1 LLIYF
6 YTVKM
11 KIHINFVGGV
21 MLDNPSFIIDTFF
34 AIFAMVLII
43 LMVPGFAML
52 EAGLIRTKNV
62 TAVLTMNVMIY
73 AVASMS
79 FLLIGYE
86 YAFGS
91 WDHQDSIS
99 KYAFFLFQMAF
110 VGKVINIMSGGVSER
125 SRIIPMAI
133 FTIAVGAL
141 IYPTIVNL
149 TWGAN
154 FLAGTAFDISAMSD
168 LAGSTVIHSTGGWA
182 LLAAILVMGA
192 RKGKYGKNGEIKV
205 IPASNIPLVTLGA
218 FLLWIGWFGF
228 NGGSVGAISSQEN
241 ADAVALTIMNTN
253 TGGMAGAIVAWALT
267 YFRYKKFDITMI
279 LNGAL
284 GGLVAVTAGPDQFSM
299 YVPILVGGI
308 GGALVVLAVPFFDK
322 LKLDDPVGALSVHLV
337 NGIWGTLAVAIFVD
351 SVSYWDQIKGILVVG
366 AIVFPVSFVVI
377 YIINKIMK
385 FKADDDEQT
394 AGIDETECGMEAYPE
409 FKRSI

>member
-1 LLIYF
+1 
-6 YTVKM
+6 M
-11 KIHINFVGGV
+11 EINYV
-21 MLDNPSFIIDTFF
+21 IDTFF
-34 AIFAMVLII
+34 AIFSMTLII

-52 EAGLIRTKNV
+52 EAGLVRTKNV
-62 TAVLTMNVMIY
+62 TSVLTVNVMIY

-91 WDHQDSIS
+91 WDHQDGMS
-99 KYAFFLFQMAF
+99 KYAFFMFQMAF
-110 VGKVINIMSGGVSER
+110 VGKVVNIMSGGVSER
-125 SRIIPMAI
+125 SRILPLAL
-133 FTIAVGAL
+133 FTVVVGAF

-154 FLAGTAFDISAMSD
+154 FLSGTALDISSLSD

-182 LLAAILVMGA
+182 LLAAILIMGP
-192 RKGKYGKNGEIKV
+192 RMGRFKKNGAIQV

-228 NGGSVGAISSQEN
+228 NGGSVGAISSKEN

-253 TGGMAGAIVAWALT
+253 TAGLAGSIVAWLLT

-284 GGLVAVTAGPDQFSM
+284 GGLVAVTAGPDQ
-299 YVPILVGGI
+299 YDIYTPILIGAI
-308 GGALVVLAVPFFDK
+308 GGTLVVLFVPIFDK
-322 LKLDDPVGALSVHLV
+322 LKMDDPVGALSVHLV
-337 NGIWGTLAVAIFVD
+337 NGIWGTLAVGIFVTE
-351 SVSYWDQIKGILVVG
+351 VSIWTQLKGILVV
-366 AIVFPVSFVVI
+366 AFIVFPLAWITI
-377 YIINKIMK
+377 YAINKL
-385 FKADDDEQT
+385 FTLRAEDEEQFT
-394 AGIDETECGMEAYPE
+394 GIDVTECGIEAYPE

>member
-1 LLIYF
+1 
-6 YTVKM
+6 M
-11 KIHINFVGGV
+11 EINYV
-21 MLDNPSFIIDTFF
+21 IDTFF
-34 AIFAMVLII
+34 AIFAMTLII

-52 EAGLIRTKNV
+52 EAGLVRTKNV
-62 TAVLTMNVMIY
+62 TSVLTVNVMIY
-73 AVASMS
+73 AIASLA

-91 WDHQDSIS
+91 WDHQDGMS
-99 KYAFFLFQMAF
+99 KWAFFMFQMAF
-110 VGKVINIMSGGVSER
+110 VGKVVNIMSGGVSER
-125 SRIIPMAI
+125 SRILPLAL
-133 FTIAVGAL
+133 FTIAVGAF
-141 IYPTIVNL
+141 IYPTIVNI

-154 FLAGTAFDISAMSD
+154 FLEGTMFDISGLSD

-182 LLAAILVMGA
+182 LLAAIIIMGP
-192 RKGKYGKNGEIKV
+192 RHGRFKNGSIRV

-228 NGGSVGAISSQEN
+228 NGGSVGAISSKEN

-253 TGGMAGAIVAWALT
+253 TAGLAGAIAGWLLT

-284 GGLVAVTAGPDQFSM
+284 GGLVAVTAGPHLYDIHT
-299 YVPILVGGI
+299 PILIGLI
-308 GGALVVLAVPFFDK
+308 GGALVVIAVPLFDK

-337 NGIWGTLAVAIFVD
+337 NGIWGTLAVGIFISD
-351 SVSYWDQIKGILVVG
+351 VSIITQLKGIIVVG
-366 AIVFPVSFVVI
+366 VIVFPIAWITIFT
-377 YIINKIMK
+377 INKI
-385 FKADDDEQT
+385 FVLTAGDDEQLE
-394 AGIDETECGMEAYPE
+394 GIDATECGIEAYPE